1 MGQAKWLAKVAKRHK
16 EWIRI
21 VNSFGEYDYAE
32 DIVQQMYEVLYK
44 YANESKI
51 ISNGVASRGYVYFTL
66 RSLFLQYCNA
76 KNKVKKVRLDDEE
89 DFTQIADY
97 SEMDEQIGYHK
108 VSTLIDNHIDKWRW
122 YDKTLFK
129 LYANSG
135 MSIRKIAK
143 ETNIS
148 WVSIFNTLKK
158 CKQEVKELFK
168 EDWEDFKNNDYDKI

>member
-1 MGQAKWLAKVAKRHK
+1 MGEAKWLAKVAKRHK

-51 ISNGVASRGYVYFTL
+51 INNGVVSRGYVYFTL

-76 KNKVKKVRLDDEE
+76 KNKVKKVRLD
-89 DFTQIADY
+89 
-97 SEMDEQIGYHK
+97 EQIGYHK
-108 VSTLIDNHIDKWRW
+108 VSTLIDKHIDKWRW

-168 EDWEDFKNNDYDKI
+168 EDWEDFKNNDYDRI